1 MNCVELQQSLAEVE
15 DGGSVDQRAHLRACP
30 ACSAL
35 VRELD
40 LIVAAASQL
49 QAADEPS
56 PRVWNS
62 IEFALRQ
69 EGLIRPQR
77 AGRALVPSFSARW
90 GAARWLVPAAAML
103 LLALGIYV
111 RHQFQPNQLA
121 ANESTQPAHVA
132 VPVANPSDLNDDD
145 LRQEVAANVPAMKTQ
160 YEESLRQVNES
171 IRDAQGV
178 VDESPN
184 DEDARRSLMDAYQ
197 QKSMLFEM
205 AMDRSL
211 P

>member
-1 MNCVELQQSLAEVE
+1 MNCVELQHSLAEVE
-15 DGGSVDQRAHLRACP
+15 DGSTIEQRAHLMDCP

-35 VRELD
+35 VKELD
-40 LIVAAASQL
+40 LIIEAAGRL
-49 QAADEPS
+49 QGADEPS

-62 IEFALRQ
+62 ITIALRQ

-77 AGRALVPSFSARW
+77 EARPVASSFTARW

-103 LLALGIYV
+103 LLALGLYV
-111 RHQFQPNQLA
+111 QHQSALTRL
-121 ANESTQPAHVA
+121 TQEASAVA
-132 VPVANPSDLNDDD
+132 PVARSSDLDDDD
-145 LRQEVAANVPAMKTQ
+145 LMQEVAANAPAMKTQ
-160 YEESLRQVNES
+160 YQDSLRQVNDS
-171 IRDAQGV
+171 IREAQGF

-184 DEDARRSLMDAYQ
+184 DQEARRSLMDAYH

>member
-15 DGGSVDQRAHLRACP
+15 DDGSLEQRAHLRACP

-35 VRELD
+35 VEELD
-40 LIVAAASQL
+40 LIVAAARQL

-62 IEFALRQ
+62 LEIALRQ
-69 EGLIRPQR
+69 EGLIRPQQR
-77 AGRALVPSFSARW
+77 ARRPPVSSFSARW

-111 RHQFQPNQLA
+111 RR
-121 ANESTQPAHVA
+121 ESLPDQVVQQASVA
-132 VPVANPSDLNDDD
+132 VPVANASDLDDAD
-145 LRQEVAANVPAMKTQ
+145 LMQEVAANAPAMKGL
-160 YEESLRQVNES
+160 YEENLRQVNES
-171 IRDAQGV
+171 IRDAQGL
-178 VDESPN
+178 VDASPN

>member
-1 MNCVELQQSLAEVE
+1 MNCVELQHSLAEVE
-15 DGGSVDQRAHLRACP
+15 DGSTIEQRAHLMDCP

-35 VRELD
+35 VKELD
-40 LIVAAASQL
+40 LIIEAAGRL
-49 QAADEPS
+49 QGADEPS

-62 IEFALRQ
+62 IAIALRR

-77 AGRALVPSFSARW
+77 EARPPASSFTARW

-103 LLALGIYV
+103 LLALGLYV
-111 RHQFQPNQLA
+111 RHQSAPAQLA
-121 ANESTQPAHVA
+121 QEASAVA
-132 VPVANPSDLNDDD
+132 PVTRSSDLDDDD
-145 LRQEVAANVPAMKTQ
+145 LMQEVAANAPAMKTQ
-160 YEESLRQVNES
+160 YQDSLRQVNES
-171 IRDAQGV
+171 IREAQGF

-184 DEDARRSLMDAYQ
+184 DQEASRSLMDAYH

>member
-1 MNCVELQQSLAEVE
+1 MNCVELQDSLAEAE
-15 DGGSVDQRAHLRACP
+15 DGSSLQQRAHLMACP

-35 VRELD
+35 VKELR
-40 LIVAAASQL
+40 LIIEAAGQL

-62 IEFALRQ
+62 IAIALRQ
-69 EGLIRPQR
+69 EGLIRPQAQSR
-77 AGRALVPSFSARW
+77 WNGKRPVSSFGARW

-103 LLALGIYV
+103 LLALGLYV
-111 RHQFQPNQLA
+111 RQQSMPNQLA
-121 ANESTQPAHVA
+121 QEASIA
-132 VPVANPSDLNDDD
+132 VPVVEASDLDDD
-145 LRQEVAANVPAMKTQ
+145 ELMQEVAANAPAMKSQ
-160 YEESLRQVNES
+160 YESNLRLVNES
-171 IRDAQGV
+171 IRDAQGM

-205 AMDRSL
+205 AMDHSL